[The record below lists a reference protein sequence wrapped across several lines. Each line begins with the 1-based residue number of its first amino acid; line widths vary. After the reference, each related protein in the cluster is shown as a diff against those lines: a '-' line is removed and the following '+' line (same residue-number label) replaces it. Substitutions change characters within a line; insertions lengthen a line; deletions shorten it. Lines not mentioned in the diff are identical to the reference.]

1 MLSLKRHNRFILHCS
16 ILLHVF
22 DLFLECLQ
30 AVNVTAWW
38 MGLLN
43 DVIGDLR
50 LGDLT
55 LPGSHDAA
63 TEGCTADSFLV
74 DQSFLFGIAQEVAPE
89 IVAGW
94 SRTQQDDLDVQ
105 LQSGKTPVPGACPST
120 SKTKRTYGISTG
132 IFEFGKMNSL

>member
-1 MLSLKRHNRFILHCS
+1 MHSLKAVHRFTVHS
-16 ILLHVF
+16 FTLLYIFV
-22 DLFLECLQ
+22 LFLECLQ

-63 TEGCTADSFLV
+63 TENCTADSYLV
-74 DQSFLFGIAQEVAPE
+74 DQSFLFGVAKEVAPE

-105 LQSGKTPVPGACPST
+105 LQSGETTVPSDCS
-120 SKTKRTYGISTG
+120 
-132 IFEFGKMNSL
+132 

>member
-1 MLSLKRHNRFILHCS
+1 
-16 ILLHVF
+16 
-22 DLFLECLQ
+22 
-30 AVNVTAWW
+30 

-105 LQSGKTPVPGACPST
+105 LEAGATPCST
-120 SKTKRTYGISTG
+120 KL
-132 IFEFGKMNSL
+132 F